1 MIIGVTAIAAAEAE
15 DNQGVSDH
23 FDFDSTTNL
32 LPVSLNHHLEK
43 RQGRPLRRRLNYNGF
58 PFGQRTI
65 GSGHLLQDWIL
76 PTIEAKVRNLTFTS
90 AQNCPLP
97 HKCDLAGTVPD

>member
-1 MIIGVTAIAAAEAE
+1 MTAIAAAVAE
-15 DNQGVSDH
+15 DNQGVSDL

-58 PFGQRTI
+58 PFGHRNI
-65 GSGHLLQDWIL
+65 GSGNLLQGYIL
-76 PTIEAKVRNLTFTS
+76 PAIEAKVRSVLLFT
-90 AQNCPLP
+90 
-97 HKCDLAGTVPD
+97 K